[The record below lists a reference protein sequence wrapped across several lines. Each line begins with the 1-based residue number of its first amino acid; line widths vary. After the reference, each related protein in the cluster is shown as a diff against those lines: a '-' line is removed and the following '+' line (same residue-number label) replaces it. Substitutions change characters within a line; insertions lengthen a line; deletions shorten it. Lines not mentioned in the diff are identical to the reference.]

1 MPLRNFYFCALVVI
15 ISLFIS
21 NKTSLKLQIANQVAN
36 QLEKRCLEAPSPE
49 RLFQGALTGLAS
61 AADNAPY
68 TEYLPPKDQKEY
80 MREIQGQY
88 AGVGVGNFLRDDS
101 TGEYYFLPL
110 RNSPAAKAGLRFG
123 DRIVAIGDQDVSKL
137 SLVDITEL
145 LRGTEDTTVTV
156 KIRPRSAVVEYISP
170 NEVNGS
176 SSQESKPQTDKN
188 ELQEITITRGIVQR
202 EVVTGDRLDPDGKW
216 VFTLKDLPEIGY
228 ICVEE
233 FTDSTGNKTIEA
245 LDELERSGVS
255 KVILDFRGNPGGF
268 LPGAVAICN
277 ELLSNG
283 SPIVETR
290 NKKGVKDRYVARKYP
305 RKRFSVAVL
314 IDGDSASASEIV
326 SSALQD
332 AGVAVIVGTRS
343 YGKGTIQEIIE
354 LPCKLGVLRMT
365 TASFWR
371 PSGAPINRSKNSSP
385 EDQWGVTPDPGYETP
400 VSLVQ
405 RFYSQWVRQVR
416 VLEPECKELSANALA
431 FMTRQTNNKL
441 KEYLEE
447 QGIKK
452 LETAAELGLD
462 LSKIS
467 LEKKDSDEDDN
478 SESSDENSSKFVAF
492 KPQGRA
498 PYFDPQL
505 DKAVDYLLEVQGTS
519 PSPSGAAKDELEVKS
534 KSRSDIL

>member
-1 MPLRNFYFCALVVI
+1 SIVDFA
-15 ISLFIS
+15 SLEDL
-21 NKTSLKLQIANQVAN
+21 N
-36 QLEKRCLEAPSPE
+36 
-49 RLFQGALTGLAS
+49 
-61 AADNAPY
+61 NAPFK
-68 TEYLPPKDQKEY
+68 KD
-80 MREIQGQY
+80 
-88 AGVGVGNFLRDDS
+88 NTS
-101 TGEYYFLPL
+101 
-110 RNSPAAKAGLRFG
+110 S
-123 DRIVAIGDQDVSKL
+123 DRS
-137 SLVDITEL
+137 
-145 LRGTEDTTVTV
+145 
-156 KIRPRSAVVEYISP
+156 
-170 NEVNGS
+170 
-176 SSQESKPQTDKN
+176 
-188 ELQEITITRGIVQR
+188 ELQEITITRGVVQR
-202 EVVTGDRLDPDGKW
+202 EVVTGDRLDPEGKW
-216 VFTLKDLPEIGY
+216 VFTLKDNPEIGY
-228 ICVEE
+228 IRIEE
-233 FTDSTGNKTIEA
+233 FTDSTGNKTTEA

-305 RKRFSVAVL
+305 RKRFAVAVL

-405 RFYSQWVRQVR
+405 RFYSEWVRQVR
-416 VLEPECKELSANALA
+416 ILEPECKELNAKALA
-431 FMTRQTNNKL
+431 FMTQQTNNKL
-441 KEYLEE
+441 RDFLEE

-462 LSKIS
+462 LSKIG
-467 LEKKDSDEDDN
+467 LEKKDSEDSEENDD
-478 SESSDENSSKFVAF
+478 SESSNENSSKFVAF
-492 KPQGRA
+492 KPQGRS

-505 DKAVDYLLEVQGTS
+505 DKAVDYLLEVEETTS
-519 PSPSGAAKDELEVKS
+519 SESSTSKDELEVKS
-534 KSRSDIL
+534 KSRNDVL